1 LAKSF
6 VVISAHVGDFVWRC
20 GGAIAH
26 HVAQGYQG
34 TIVCMS
40 YGERGESGQ
49 LFAAPEMTAAKAR
62 EIRRGEAEAAAAA
75 LGASIIFLDGTDY
88 MLRYTDEEVHR
99 TAAILRKVQPEFILT
114 HPEHDPSNLDHQTAH
129 RFALEARMVAQAHGH
144 PGGQIIGAPQVYSF
158 EPHQSELC
166 RFRPDTLLDIT
177 EVWPTK
183 RRAMECLKGQQ
194 GLWDYYENVAEQR
207 GRVSRR
213 RQKGGASGQV
223 YGEAFQRIFPAVVD
237 RLS

>member
-1 LAKSF
+1 MGQSF

-26 HVAQGYQG
+26 HVALGYEG

-49 LFAAPEMTAAKAR
+49 LFANPEMTAAKAR
-62 EIRRGEAEAAAAA
+62 EIRRAEAEAAAAT
-75 LGASIIFLDGTDY
+75 LGAKIIFLDGTDY

-99 TAAILRKVQPEFILT
+99 TAAILRDVQPEFILT
-114 HPEHDPSNLDHQTAH
+114 HAEYDPTNLDHSTAH

-144 PGGQIIGAPQVYSF
+144 PGGKIIGAPQVYCF

-166 RFRPDTLLDIT
+166 RFEPDTLLDISD
-177 EVWPTK
+177 VWATK

-194 GLWDYYENVAEQR
+194 ALWSYYENVAEQR

-213 RQKGGASGQV
+213 RQKGGAGGQV
-223 YGEAFQRIFPAVVD
+223 YAEGFQRIFPSVVE
-237 RLS
+237 RLT